1 MAESIAFSDLTTFV
15 SNSVE
20 AGTYIFQLP
29 ELHDLY
35 VNRLKQL
42 GFSKS
47 INKTRLKQQFLE
59 HFMEAK
65 EETDGKK
72 VLLVFREGMKEI
84 LKDAVKE
91 RDFSEDALILAKPAK
106 ILRNDIFNHQPFK
119 FDNEFTPHCQENSLP
134 TTLKW
139 FILQT
144 LFGCDSNF
152 DKINES
158 QACLSI
164 CQLIL
169 FNAKKRQLE
178 NQDNQGRCS
187 RHSSDRE
194 PSLPIYNIHVL
205 SRSRKLI

>member
-1 MAESIAFSDLTTFV
+1 MIFDDYGDRSPSARRRVGGQTDQWAGLSLLYPDCAF
-15 SNSVE
+15 
-20 AGTYIFQLP
+20 
-29 ELHDLY
+29 
-35 VNRLKQL
+35 KQL

-119 FDNEFTPHCQENSLP
+119 FDNEFPPHCQENSAHY
-134 TTLKW
+134 
-139 FILQT
+139 
-144 LFGCDSNF
+144 S
-152 DKINES
+152 
-158 QACLSI
+158 
-164 CQLIL
+164 
-169 FNAKKRQLE
+169 
-178 NQDNQGRCS
+178 
-187 RHSSDRE
+187 
-194 PSLPIYNIHVL
+194 
-205 SRSRKLI
+205 